1 MGRRME
7 RELKRLERI
16 HRKRLR
22 EQAERIRSCV
32 TRDACERTDCI
43 YFALP
48 EDVAELIEFA
58 EEILAEDL
66 PDVENKSESA
76 FALEKEG
83 TRA

>member
-22 EQAERIRSCV
+22 EQAERIRACV

-48 EDVAELIEFA
+48 EDVTELIEFA
-58 EEILAEDL
+58 AEILADEL

-76 FALEKEG
+76 FALGKEG
-83 TRA
+83 IRT